1 MNPLLPDPDPSG
13 LPAPV
18 SLLKL
23 LLVFTFIL
31 HLLPMNLILG
41 GGFVAGWAAWR
52 GRRGVG
58 SSPLP
63 ALMRWR
69 ALAGDLARLLP
80 VSTAF
85 AITFGVAPLLFLQVL
100 YGQLF
105 YTSSV
110 LMAWSWL
117 AVIGLLLVG
126 YYAYYGFSFGHGE
139 AEGRA
144 AAWAIV
150 GASCLSLV
158 ALVFT
163 NNMTLML
170 RAEAFAALYAA
181 DERGLHLNLAD
192 PVLWPRFLHFLI
204 ASFALTGLVVAARGR
219 QRARADAETG
229 TWMQALGLRFFV
241 GATLLQM
248 ASGLW
253 FLFALPETVK
263 RLFLGGSPVDTT
275 LLWAAVAFAVLSLVT
290 VKRSLG
296 AGSAAIGLTVAGMA
310 MVRHRVR
317 EATLAPHFSADSLA
331 TNSQTALLLLFLAL
345 LLLGLG
351 IVGWMLRQLV
361 SARPRTRPT
370 P

>member
-1 MNPLLPDPDPSG
+1 MNPILPDPDPTG

-18 SLLKL
+18 WLLKL
-23 LLVFTFIL
+23 LLVFTFTL
-31 HLLPMNLILG
+31 HLLPMNLVLG
-41 GGFVAGWAAWR
+41 GGFLAGWAAWK
-52 GRRGVG
+52 GRRGG
-58 SSPLP
+58 RSSPLP
-63 ALMRWR
+63 MLLRWR

-85 AITFGVAPLLFLQVL
+85 AITLGVAPLLFLQVL

-110 LMAWSWL
+110 LTAWSWL
-117 AVIGLLLVG
+117 AVIALLLVG
-126 YYAYYGFSFGHGE
+126 YYANYAFSFGHGE
-139 AEGRA
+139 AESRT
-144 AAWAIV
+144 AAWAV
-150 GASCLSLV
+150 LGASCLSLI
-158 ALVFT
+158 ALIFT

-170 RAEAFAALYAA
+170 RPEAFAPLYAA
-181 DERGLHLNLAD
+181 EERGLHLNLAD
-192 PVLWPRFLHFLI
+192 PVLWPRFLHFVI

-253 FLFALPETVK
+253 FLFALPDPVR
-263 RLFLGGSPVDTT
+263 RLFLGGSSVDTA
-275 LLWAAVAFAVLSLVT
+275 LLWAAVALAVLSLVA
-290 VKRSLG
+290 VKRSLV
-296 AGSAAIGLTVAGMA
+296 AGSAAIGLTVTGMA
-310 MVRHRVR
+310 IVRHRVR
-317 EATLAPHFSADSLA
+317 EAMLAPHFSADRLA
-331 TNSQTALLLLFLAL
+331 INSQTALIFLFVAL

-361 SARPRTRPT
+361 VARPRTRPA